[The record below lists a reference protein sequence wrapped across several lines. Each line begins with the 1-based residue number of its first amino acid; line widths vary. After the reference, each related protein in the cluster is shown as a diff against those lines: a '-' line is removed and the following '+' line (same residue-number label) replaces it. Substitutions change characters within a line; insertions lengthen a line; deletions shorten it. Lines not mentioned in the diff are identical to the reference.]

1 VPVKRNEPPIVKIP
15 ALISTA
21 DAALI
26 RALQAGL
33 AAFDFDL
40 TVCADPPELAR
51 RLGHVKPELLVLDAA
66 GPPPGGLAMCAQLR
80 HECATAD
87 LAIVMIA
94 ASAQPSERIAALDA
108 GADDCLARPLNTNEL
123 AARIR
128 ALRRR
133 LRRAAVKGQLRAGPI
148 HMDLDRWIV
157 RLDGQPVELTK
168 MEFRLLQALLEAHGR
183 ALTRDALLR
192 RISPHTAVHGLVTR
206 TVDVHIGRLRRK
218 LGKSGKRIITVRNVG
233 FRFDI
238 VPEWL
243 STGTGVPF
251 DSSDPRT

>member
-1 VPVKRNEPPIVKIP
+1 MKLP
-15 ALISTA
+15 ALISSD
-21 DAALI
+21 DAALT
-26 RALQAGL
+26 RALQSAL
-33 AAFDFDL
+33 AAVDF
-40 TVCADPPELAR
+40 TVAVCADPLELAR
-51 RLGHVKPELLVLDAA
+51 RLGGVQPDLVVLDAA
-66 GPPPGGLAMCAQLR
+66 GPPPGGLALCSQLR
-80 HECATAD
+80 HERATAD

-94 ASAQPSERIAALDA
+94 ASAQPAERIAALDA
-108 GADDCLARPLNTNEL
+108 GADDCLARPLNPNEL
-123 AARIR
+123 VARIR

-133 LRRAAVKGQLRAGPI
+133 LRRSALKGQLRAGPI

-157 RLDGQPVELTK
+157 RLDGQRVELTK

-206 TVDVHIGRLRRK
+206 TIDVHVGRLRGK
-218 LGKSGKRIITVRNVG
+218 LGSSGKRIITVRNVG

-243 STGTGVPF
+243 STETGVQP
-251 DSSDPRT
+251 DSRDPHT